1 MKNTRALLMI
11 ALSLIVA
18 GVAVWLAA
26 RWVSQQAQ
34 ANTVKVMVATTNLGP
49 GDAVLAHQIKAIN
62 WPAASLPE
70 GTFKDAQSL
79 EGRFVT
85 VSVYEDEPLME
96 VKLAPLGSA
105 GGLSSAIQKG
115 KRAISLQVNEIVGVA
130 GYIRPGSLVDV
141 MVNTQESGGNA
152 NGNSKEQVVSKII
165 LEKVLV
171 LAAAQD
177 DKRDQTKPKV
187 VSTVTLEVDPQ
198 EAEKIDLA
206 RHIGTLSLV
215 LRNPLDNT
223 PISTKG
229 AYRDAL
235 IPADARVVPVLTGPT
250 GNANPVLPST
260 AQSNVTAGVPKPVRN
275 PSTSIST
282 AKSAP
287 QVEVIRGVQKGSSV
301 FEGTP

>member
-1 MKNTRALLMI
+1 MI

-198 EAEKIDLA
+198 DAEKIDLA

-215 LRNPLDNT
+215 LRNPLDNAQA
-223 PISTKG
+223 STMG
-229 AYRDAL
+229 VYRDAL
-235 IPADARVVPVLTGPT
+235 MARDPRLPPLT
-250 GNANPVLPST
+250 
-260 AQSNVTAGVPKPVRN
+260 
-275 PSTSIST
+275 T
-282 AKSAP
+282 AKPDTAIAPQAAPASAAATAP
-287 QVEVIRGVQKGSSV
+287 KKQARLKEANASHQVEVIRGVQKGSSV

>member
-1 MKNTRALLMI
+1 MI

-70 GTFKDAQSL
+70 GTFRDAQSL

-235 IPADARVVPVLTGPT
+235 IPADVRVVPVFAGPT
-250 GNANPVLPST
+250 GNANPVLPPT
-260 AQSNVTAGVPKPVRN
+260 AQSNVTAGVTKPVRN
-275 PSTSIST
+275 LSLIH
-282 AKSAP
+282 
-287 QVEVIRGVQKGSSV
+287 I
-301 FEGTP
+301 

>member
-1 MKNTRALLMI
+1 MI

-34 ANTVKVMVATTNLGP
+34 ANTVKVMVATVNLGP

-141 MVNTQESGGNA
+141 MVNTQESGGN
-152 NGNSKEQVVSKII
+152 GNSKEQVVSKII

-235 IPADARVVPVLTGPT
+235 IPADVRVVPVFAGPT
-250 GNANPVLPST
+250 GNANPVLPPT

-275 PSTSIST
+275 PSTSISP
-282 AKSAP
+282 AKPAP